1 MISFR
6 TSLALDGTTSI
17 LEERCQEDLEK
28 KTPNKQ
34 SVKHQEKLPEVK
46 TKSVDVPD
54 LHPVM
59 TQEMIN
65 IFRQKGND
73 YQSWINDQDD
83 TSCQRPCIVLPSTL
97 KLDELIQPS
106 DDSKRWD
113 AYFNAWV
120 DVPEEIGDPRPLNL
134 PIGMDYHQLY
144 LRKLGVEKDGSVG
157 WNKYHGRVA
166 HTAIFADNNVRLDGP
181 QWSQIAQAHYQ
192 GFFDIDSLKY
202 VFRMTVVNEETHTFV
217 DKVLY
222 PRYGFELVGD
232 SQMRAWLY
240 DTDDYREIMGTPLG
254 KAVGALVLGAFPRG
268 TRRIIQIL
276 TWQYD
281 GDLQMRFDISRV
293 SLAQDQSNWLCV

>member
-6 TSLALDGTTSI
+6 TGLTLDGTTSI
-17 LEERCQEDLEK
+17 LEERCPEDPEK
-28 KTPNKQ
+28 EDPSKRPVDNQ
-34 SVKHQEKLPEVK
+34 NKLPEVEIEP
-46 TKSVDVPD
+46 VDVPD
-54 LHPVM
+54 LHPAM
-59 TQEMIN
+59 TKEMIN

-73 YQSWINDQDD
+73 YQSWINDPVD
-83 TSCQRPCIVLPSTL
+83 TNCQAPCIVSPSIL

-106 DDSKRWD
+106 DDRNRWD

-120 DVPEEIGDPRPLNL
+120 DAPEEIGDPRSLNL
-134 PIGMDYHQLY
+134 PIGMNYHKLY
-144 LRKLGVEKDGSVG
+144 LRKLGIEKDGSVG

-166 HTAIFADNNVRLDGP
+166 YTAIFADNNIRLDGP

-222 PRYGFELVGD
+222 PRYELELAGD
-232 SQMRAWLY
+232 SPMRTWRY
-240 DTDDYREIMGTPLG
+240 DTDDYQEIMGTPLG

-281 GDLQMRFDISRV
+281 GDLQMRFDISQV
-293 SLAQDQSNWLCV
+293 SLGQD